1 MLELAVEACDTT
13 LVDLAMVFFLG
24 EAAFKSRTD
33 TLALIASST
42 TDELLA
48 ILAEPPLSLLTFPLT
63 RLLLLTIAIG

>member
-42 TDELLA
+42 TD
-48 ILAEPPLSLLTFPLT
+48 
-63 RLLLLTIAIG
+63 